1 VTGQSGMPST
11 DSSQA
16 KTSDING
23 ASRKREPHDNVQD
36 RAQKNFP
43 SNGFAGH
50 APLVPIVVN
59 R

>member
-1 VTGQSGMPST
+1 MPST

-16 KTSDING
+16 KTSHING
-23 ASRKREPHDNVQD
+23 AGRKREPHDHVQD

-50 APLVPIVVN
+50 APLVPLVVN